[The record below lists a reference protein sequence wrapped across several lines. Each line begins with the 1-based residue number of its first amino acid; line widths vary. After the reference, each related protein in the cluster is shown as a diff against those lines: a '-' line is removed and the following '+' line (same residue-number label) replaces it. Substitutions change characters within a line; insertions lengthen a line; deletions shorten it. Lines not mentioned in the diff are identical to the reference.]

1 MRAEQGDTIW
11 IKQVSVKNGNSV
23 KKKKIKSLKI
33 DYYFLQ
39 VKAKETKTITLKQ
52 KNPHWS

>member
-1 MRAEQGDTIW
+1 MRAEQGGTIW

-23 KKKKIKSLKI
+23 KKKKKKSLKI

-39 VKAKETKTITLKQ
+39 VKAKETKTITLK
-52 KNPHWS
+52 